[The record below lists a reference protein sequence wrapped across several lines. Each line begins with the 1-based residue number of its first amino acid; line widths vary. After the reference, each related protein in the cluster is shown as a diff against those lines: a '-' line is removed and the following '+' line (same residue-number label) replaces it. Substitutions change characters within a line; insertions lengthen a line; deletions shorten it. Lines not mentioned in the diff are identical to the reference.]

1 MLPHERQHLLRIIAA
16 KTGAPAAPKAIGRRT
31 VNRTDLAPIIKILAV
46 LSKQRQKYF
55 VKFVKFKQTRQVI
68 PGNAML

>member
-16 KTGAPAAPKAIGRRT
+16 KTGTPAAPKAIGRRA

-68 PGNAML
+68 PGNALF